1 METQMKSMVIGPK
14 GAMPINLFAYS
25 TNGLPGLE
33 IHVGGLNTKSLREKF
48 IFLSK
53 MRRLPIPIK
62 KYVLCAEMEG
72 IKVSEEQASYLEL
85 PLLILYW
92 HLAGL
97 IPLMNLS
104 ECFSQGTISSTGRI
118 HHFSFPDKFYHKLKS
133 EFEALGQKNFTLIL
147 EGDIPSNTEFQCLP
161 TLEIL
166 SSIENLTLILKNG
179 MMARTKCSEAMHV
192 GFS

>member
-1 METQMKSMVIGPK
+1 METQMKSMVMGPK
-14 GAMPINLFAYS
+14 GPMPINLFAYS

-33 IHVGGLNTKSLREKF
+33 IHVGGLNTKTMREKF
-48 IFLSK
+48 IFISK
-53 MRRLPIPIK
+53 TRRLPIPIK
-62 KYVLCAEMEG
+62 RYVLCAEMEG
-72 IKVSEEQASYLEL
+72 MKVSEEQASYLEL
-85 PLLILYW
+85 PLIILYW

-118 HHFSFPDKFYHKLKS
+118 HHFHFPSSLYQRLKR

-147 EGDIPSNTEFQCLP
+147 EGDVFADVEFQWLP
-161 TLEIL
+161 TLEVL
-166 SSIENLTLILKNG
+166 SSIENLTLISKSG
-179 MMARTKCSEAMHV
+179 MMARTKSSEAMQV